1 MENFNPIPYLRT
13 ALLCLLLLGINS
25 ALVEAQQLS
34 KSRRA
39 NQRYEAAMQAI
50 ALNQWNQATEQL
62 KQAINADPQFPE
74 AHQAL
79 GDIYRRNKQY
89 AAAITHYQQV
99 TVTKPQLTPM
109 TWFGLGE
116 SLLLTGQYQAAREAL
131 LEFENRTPES
141 SPQRKISH
149 KYLEDCAFSLEY
161 FEKNPAAQMEQR
173 LQNLGDSINTPA
185 DEYFPKLT
193 ADNRQMIFTRKVNQ
207 QESFFES
214 WKDDQGNWLSSSL
227 LEGEINTT
235 HFNEGAHCIS
245 PDGKF
250 LYFTGCNRPG
260 GLGSCDLY
268 VSRRVGNAWGT
279 PRNLGA
285 QVNTSGW
292 EAQPA
297 LSADGSTLYFVSNR
311 PGGMGGY
318 DIWKSELQENG
329 EWGVAENLGPDINTA
344 FDESAPFIHAD
355 NQTLYFTSNG
365 WPGFGDKDIFR
376 SSPDSS
382 GQWQRPINM
391 GYPINDHFEQSSW
404 SVSMNGAVGF
414 FSSRTTGGLGGLDI
428 YRIILE
434 ESQRPPHV
442 AYLRGAVIDA
452 ETGAPIPHA
461 SIRITELDHFRPT
474 FLSRT
479 DHEDG
484 SFLAPMVFGSQYALH
499 IDHPDYLFHSGNY
512 SLQDA
517 VARQDGYE
525 LFIPLNKI
533 KIGQSEILQNI
544 FFATGE
550 YELLPQSTTE
560 LHKLFDF
567 LQANPRIRIEISGHT
582 DNTGSEQSNQLLSEK
597 RAEIVRNFLINLG
610 ISADRIEAK
619 GFGQHR
625 PIASNLTEEGRQ
637 QNRRTELKIIGN

>member
-1 MENFNPIPYLRT
+1 MENFSPIPYLRT
-13 ALLCLLLLGINS
+13 ALLCLLLLGVNS

-62 KQAINADPQFPE
+62 KQVINADPQFPE

-79 GDIYRRNKQY
+79 GDIYRRDKQY
-89 AAAITHYQQV
+89 AAAIIHYRQV

-131 LEFENRTPES
+131 LEFQSQTPES
-141 SPQRKISH
+141 SPHRKISH
-149 KYLEDCAFSLEY
+149 KYLEDCDFSLEY
-161 FEKNPAAQMEQR
+161 FEKHPPAQMEQR
-173 LQNLGDSINTPA
+173 LQNLGDSINSSA

-214 WKDDQGNWLSSSL
+214 WKDDQGGWLSSSL
-227 LEGEINTT
+227 LEGEINTA

-245 PDGKF
+245 PDGKL

-297 LSADGSTLYFVSNR
+297 LSADGSTIFFVSNR

-329 EWGVAENLGPDINTA
+329 EWGSAENLGPDINTA

-376 SSPDSS
+376 SNQDST
-382 GQWQRPINM
+382 GRWQRPINL

-404 SVSMNGAVGF
+404 SVSMNGAEGF

-428 YRIILE
+428 YHIILE
-434 ESQRPPHV
+434 ESQQPPHV

-452 ETGAPIPHA
+452 ETGVPIPHA
-461 SIRITELDHFRPT
+461 SIRITELDNFRPT
-474 FLSRT
+474 FLGRT

-484 SFLAPMVFGSQYALH
+484 SFLAPMAFGSQYALH

-517 VARQDGYE
+517 VAWQDGYE

-597 RAEIVRNFLINLG
+597 RAEIVMNFLINLG

-625 PIASNLTEEGRQ
+625 PITSNLTEEGRQ
-637 QNRRTELKIIGN
+637 QNRRTEFKIIGN